1 MREKGTKA
9 NRPKATG
16 KRGRA
21 ASTVKEGKMRNLSR
35 RDLLKAGVA
44 TAILARTAR
53 AAASPVYLIRTLDR
67 QEGIR
72 RGLAAL
78 GTPAT
83 GGKRVVIKPNF
94 NSADEFPASTH
105 LDSVRALVR
114 HFQTAGAAEISLADR
129 SGMGNTRRVME
140 QKGVFSMTGQM
151 SFRAVVLDEIPM
163 EGWAEERLPG
173 GHWSKGVLFPKLF
186 QNADLLVQTCC
197 LKTHRYGGHFT
208 LSLKNS
214 VGMVAKYSPRDQ
226 YNYMGELHGTSY
238 QRQMIAEINQLY
250 RPAMIVMDG
259 LKAFTDGG
267 PDSGTLVEPQ
277 VMVFGADRVAV
288 DAVGVAI
295 LRMHG
300 GNATISRGRIFD
312 QEQIARAVKLGL
324 GASGPEQI
332 DLVTDDPESRK
343 LADRVRT
350 LLAA

>member
-1 MREKGTKA
+1 MREKRTRAG
-9 NRPKATG
+9 RPKAMG
-16 KRGRA
+16 KPGRESWA
-21 ASTVKEGKMRNLSR
+21 VKEARMLHVSR

-44 TAILARTAR
+44 TAVLAKTAR
-53 AAASPVYLIRTLDR
+53 AASAVYLIRTLDR

-72 RGLAAL
+72 RGLGAL
-78 GTPAT
+78 GMPGAN
-83 GGKRVVIKPNF
+83 GKRVAIKPNF

-105 LDSVRALVR
+105 LDTVRTLVR
-114 HFQTAGAAEISLADR
+114 HLQTAGAVEVSLADR
-129 SGMGNTRRVME
+129 SGMGNSRRVME
-140 QKGVFSMTGQM
+140 QKGVFSLAGEMN
-151 SFRAVVLDEIPM
+151 FRAVVLDETPM

-173 GHWSKGVLFPKLF
+173 GHWSKGVLFPRLF
-186 QNADLLVQTCC
+186 QETDLLVQTCC

-226 YNYMGELHGTSY
+226 YNYMGELHSTSY

-267 PDSGTLVEPQ
+267 PDSGTLVEPRL
-277 VMVFGADRVAV
+277 MVFGTDRVAV

-312 QEQIARAVKLGL
+312 QEQIARAVMLGL
-324 GASGPEQI
+324 GAKGPGEI
-332 DLVTDDPESRK
+332 DLITDDPESRIV
-343 LADRVRT
+343 ADRIRAV
-350 LLAA
+350 LAA